1 MKTIK
6 FFDWTIHLQHDLT
19 AITDHNEK
27 KLVILEPSIELNGVI
42 WIDENN
48 ELQIKPTWD
57 CVITI
62 DPTNKS
68 LTIRQTEE
76 VFGDVYE

>member
-27 KLVILEPSIELNGVI
+27 KLVILESSIELNGVI
-42 WIDENN
+42 WIDENDD
-48 ELQIKPTWD
+48 LQIKPTWD

-62 DPTNKS
+62 DPTNKT

-76 VFGDVYE
+76 VFGEVYE

>member
-42 WIDENN
+42 WIDENDD
-48 ELQIKPTWD
+48 LQIKPTWD

-62 DPTNKS
+62 DPTGKS

>member
-19 AITDHNEK
+19 AITDHHEK
-27 KLVILEPSIELNGVI
+27 KMVILESSIELNGVI

-76 VFGDVYE
+76 VFGNVYE

>member
-42 WIDENN
+42 WIDENDD
-48 ELQIKPTWD
+48 LQIKPTWD
-57 CVITI
+57 CVITL

>member
-1 MKTIK
+1 MKKIT
-6 FFDWTIHLQHDLT
+6 FFDWTI
-19 AITDHNEK
+19 
-27 KLVILEPSIELNGVI
+27 ELNAVI

-62 DPTNKS
+62 DPTNKT

-76 VFGDVYE
+76 VFGDLYE

>member
-42 WIDENN
+42 WIDENDD
-48 ELQIKPTWD
+48 LQIKPTWD